1 MPCPIGTDVQ
11 LAARLLRAGQL
22 VAFGT
27 ETVYGLGANATD
39 ATAVAKVFAAKARP
53 SFDPLI
59 VHVATRDAVADVVAN
74 FPPAAER
81 LAEAF
86 WPGPLTLVLPK
97 RDAIPDLVTS
107 GRSTVGVRVPA
118 PAITRELL
126 AAAGVPVAAPS
137 ANAFGRISPTTA
149 AHVAEQLGDAID
161 YIFDC
166 GPCNVGIESTVLDLS
181 EEPPM
186 LLRPG
191 GTTLEEIERVIGRVA
206 LASKSEAGPQ
216 RAPGMLSRHYAPRT
230 PLVVTD
236 RIDEV
241 PSFARTGLLTLTAE
255 ATNLGRFANVEVLSA
270 SGDLVEA
277 AANFFAA
284 LRRLDAAQLNLII
297 ARPFPNRGLGRAL
310 NDRLNRAA
318 QHEIAGKAEAQ

>member
-11 LAARLLRAGQL
+11 IAARLLREGQL

-39 ATAVAKVFAAKARP
+39 ATAVAQVFAAKGRP
-53 SFDPLI
+53 AFDPLI
-59 VHVATRDAVADVVAN
+59 VHVASHEAVTEVVAN

-107 GRSTVGVRVPA
+107 GRSTVGVRIPA
-118 PAITRELL
+118 PAMTRELL
-126 AAAGVPVAAPS
+126 TAAGVPIAAPS

-149 AHVAEQLGDAID
+149 AHVAEQLGDSTD
-161 YIFDC
+161 YILDC
-166 GPCNVGIESTVLDLS
+166 GPCGVGIESTVLDLS
-181 EEPPM
+181 DELPM

-191 GTTLEEIERVIGRVA
+191 GTTLEEIERIIGPVE
-206 LASKSEAGPQ
+206 LASKSEQGPQ

-230 PLVVTD
+230 PLSIGDMPVEESGRV
-236 RIDEV
+236 
-241 PSFARTGLLTLTAE
+241 GLLSFRTPHDVSQFTS
-255 ATNLGRFANVEVLSA
+255 VEVLSPTG
-270 SGDLVEA
+270 SLVEA
-277 AANFFAA
+277 AANFFSA
-284 LRRLDAAQLNLII
+284 LRRLDAAGLDRII
-297 ARPFPNRGLGRAL
+297 ATPFPAHGLGRAL
-310 NDRLNRAA
+310 NDRLRRAA
-318 QHEIAGKAEAQ
+318 AA